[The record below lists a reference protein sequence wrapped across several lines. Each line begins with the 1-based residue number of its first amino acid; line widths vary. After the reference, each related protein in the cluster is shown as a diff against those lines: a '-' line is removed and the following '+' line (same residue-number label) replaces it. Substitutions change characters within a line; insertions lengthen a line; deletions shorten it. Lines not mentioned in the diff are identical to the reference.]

1 MIAVVSHSRPLRGR
15 VGRCNPPSTAE
26 WEECTP
32 NTGEA
37 RANDSS
43 IGESLLREGAIEPS
57 SDVGFGDIALHQ
69 LHSDGSGRF
78 SVLRYQQHAGGVL
91 E

>member
-15 VGRCNPPSTAE
+15 VGRCSPPSTAE

-69 LHSDGSGRF
+69 LHSDGSGRL